1 MNGIDSL
8 ALQLQKTINEKDKNK
23 KTGYD
28 TQATVVKVEDD
39 TIWVKIPGGVDE
51 TPVAK
56 TTSAK
61 PGDTVQVRV
70 SGGRAWVVGNY
81 TSPPTDDTRADTAYI
96 LAEGADEKAKQAID
110 SAAIAKIAA
119 DQATEDAER
128 AHEAA
133 DVATA
138 AATEAQEA
146 VETLTD
152 RVDGLDTRVD
162 TAEEKLETI
171 EGDIDTLETDVN
183 TAKTNI
189 TTIQGDIST
198 LQTDVS
204 TAQGNITSI
213 QGDISDLQTDVDDA
227 KDDIST
233 LQADVSTAQGNISTI
248 QGNITTLQSDV
259 STAKTNISTLQSD
272 VSTAQGNITAIQ
284 GDISDLESDVDDAKS
299 DISSLKTDVSTA
311 KTNISTIQGNIT
323 TLQSDVSSAQTSITN
338 IQGDISDLETDVSA
352 AQGDIVTLQ
361 QNVSDAQDDIDDALE
376 GLALAE
382 NVIGTLNWLTAH
394 SKATTDT
401 TPVSGKSYYI
411 RNQDGTFVLVTDTTG
426 KNPASEGWYE
436 MDEAISN
443 YVAAHLS
450 LTDYGLNLTL
460 DNTSYRI
467 HIGTYTATGDDGVYI
482 IDGNGNIVSYFGE
495 NIRFSDNKAQYIGNE
510 NAYIVFNPANGGSIT
525 IGGSQVNI
533 GNNKT
538 LSELIAEVSNT
549 FIFDVTYTVTGTD
562 PNRIAH
568 FEAHLYKGGV
578 DVKEHVDG
586 NNEPLYPAEMFTWY
600 LKHEDSQTQEGDYI
614 GSGYRINVNLST
626 CNYGAE
632 VIAHFTTTE
641 DSPLLNGDDDNLTDV
656 NNNNLTG
663 RTESGES
670 VRVRDLTVVTTLA
683 GTDKLMI
690 VGSEDEHLVSVSSLQ
705 AYLNANLDKQVK
717 FNTTAGWDAQTSLV
731 SQANTL
737 YVYTDHQRDSQGNN
751 VAGIKVGDGNAYVV
765 DLPFTDAIATEHIA
779 DTTRHI
785 TASERNF
792 WNNKVRCYYASGD
805 ELIFTTA

>member
-1 MNGIDSL
+1 MSSGIDNL
-8 ALQLQKTINEKDKNK
+8 ASQLQKTINEKDKKK
-23 KTGYD
+23 KTGYYAQSEVLKVTSD
-28 TQATVVKVEDD
+28 TV
-39 TIWVKIPGGVDE
+39 WVKIPGGIDE

-56 TTSAK
+56 TVNAK
-61 PGDTVQVRV
+61 PGDKVQVRV
-70 SGGRAWVVGNY
+70 EGGRAWIAGNY
-81 TSPPTDDTRADTAYI
+81 TSPATDDTRANTAYI

-110 SAAIAKIAA
+110 SAAIAKLAA

-133 DVATA
+133 EIATA

-171 EGDIDTLETDVN
+171 EDDIETLETDVS

-189 TTIQGDIST
+189 TTIQGNITT
-198 LQTDVS
+198 LQSDVS
-204 TAQGNITSI
+204 TAQGNITVI

-227 KDDIST
+227 KGNIST
-233 LQADVSTAQGNISTI
+233 LQTDVSTAQGNISTI

-299 DISSLKTDVSTA
+299 DISDLKTDVSTA

-323 TLQSDVSSAQTSITN
+323 SLQSDVSSAQSSITN

-352 AQGDIVTLQ
+352 AQSDIETLQ

-394 SKATTDT
+394 SEATTDA

-467 HIGTYTATGDDGVYI
+467 HIGTLTASGDDGVYI
-482 IDGNGNIVSYFGE
+482 IDGEGHVVTFFGE
-495 NIRFSDNKAQYIGNE
+495 SIEFDEDLPFHIGNE
-510 NAYIVFNPANGGSIT
+510 NNYILWNPTQNRIE
-525 IGGSQVNI
+525 IGGNVLMGSD
-533 GNNKT
+533 KT
-538 LSELIAEVSNT
+538 LSEVLAEINGT
-549 FIFDVTYTVTGTD
+549 FIFDTTYQMNGT
-562 PNRIAH
+562 IAS

-586 NNEPLYPAEMFTWY
+586 NNDPLYPPEMFTWY

-641 DSPLLNGDDDNLTDV
+641 DSPLLNGNDDNLTDV
-656 NNNNLTG
+656 NGNNLTG

-670 VRVRDLTVVTTLA
+670 VRVRDLTVSTNVYS
-683 GTDKLMI
+683 TDKLMI
-690 VGSEDEHLVSVSSLQ
+690 VGSEDEHLVSVQTLQ
-705 AYLNANLDKQVK
+705 DYLNANLDKQVL
-717 FNTTAGWDAQTSLV
+717 FDTTAGWSAQTSLV
-731 SQANTL
+731 SKTNTL
-737 YVYTDHQRDSQGNN
+737 YIYTDHQTDSQGNP
-751 VAGIKVGDGNAYVV
+751 VAGIKAGDGNAYVV

-779 DTTRHI
+779 DTTRHV